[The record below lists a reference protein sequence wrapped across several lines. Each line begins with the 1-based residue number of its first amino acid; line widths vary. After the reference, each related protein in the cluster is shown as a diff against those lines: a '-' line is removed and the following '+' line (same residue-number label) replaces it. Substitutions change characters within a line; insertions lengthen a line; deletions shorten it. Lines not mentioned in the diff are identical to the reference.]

1 MMSKVVVFT
10 HPETAVAGIVRPA
23 GTSISRACKDRRLC
37 TSVTIDGK
45 TYAALSEIT
54 TMNAAGETETRSE
67 RVPTPVGDL
76 IVQILGR
83 AVLFSDDLVDA
94 TNPEYAETEEQ
105 FLERVVYPSIPQG
118 ATNIRIAD
126 DTEVPADRTFRNA
139 WTPDLTV
146 DMAKARELH
155 KDTLRG
161 LRSPQLAALDVEYQ
175 RADEAGDKTAKRDI
189 AARKQALR
197 DVTKHPAISAATT
210 PDELKA
216 AVPKILTNLVRF
228 GSG

>member
-1 MMSKVVVFT
+1 MSKVVVFT

-161 LRSPQLAALDVEYQ
+161 LRSPPTGRARCRIPTCRRSGRHNRETRYCRAQAGSSRCYQ
-175 RADEAGDKTAKRDI
+175 TPRDFGGDDSR
-189 AARKQALR
+189 
-197 DVTKHPAISAATT
+197 
-210 PDELKA
+210 
-216 AVPKILTNLVRF
+216 
-228 GSG
+228 